1 MQIGV
6 IFPQNEIGAQPGP
19 LREYAQTVES
29 LGFRHLAA
37 YDHVLGA
44 DPSQRPGWKGY
55 THKNLFHEPF
65 VLFGYLAALTR
76 LELVTDVI
84 ILPQRQT
91 ALVAKQAAEIDVLSE
106 GKLRLGVGIGWNP
119 VEYEALGMD
128 FHTRGK
134 AIEEQ
139 IEVLR
144 LLWSQEIVSY
154 QGRAHTIVEAGL
166 NPLPTRRIIPI
177 WMGGSSPV
185 ALKRIARLADGWFP
199 QGAPDET
206 MRATLAQ
213 LRAWAVEAGRD
224 PAALGIEGRINA
236 ADGDVNLWASQT
248 AAWQALGATHVA
260 LNTMGAGYTSLKQHL
275 DALKAYAEA
284 VKL

>member
-1 MQIGV
+1 
-6 IFPQNEIGAQPGP
+6 
-19 LREYAQTVES
+19 
-29 LGFRHLAA
+29 
-37 YDHVLGA
+37 
-44 DPSQRPGWKGY
+44 
-55 THKNLFHEPF
+55 
-65 VLFGYLAALTR
+65 
-76 LELVTDVI
+76 
-84 ILPQRQT
+84 
-91 ALVAKQAAEIDVLSE
+91 
-106 GKLRLGVGIGWNP
+106 
-119 VEYEALGMD
+119 MD

-166 NPLPTRRIIPI
+166 NPLPTRRTIPI

>member
-55 THKNLFHEPF
+55 TYKNLFHEPF

-154 QGRAHTIVEAGL
+154 QGRAHTIVRAGL
-166 NPLPTRRIIPI
+166 NPLPTRRTIPI

-206 MRATLAQ
+206 MRTTLAQ
-213 LRAWAVEAGRD
+213 LRTWAVEAGRD

-236 ADGDVNLWASQT
+236 ADGDVNLWVSQT